1 MISSILRV
9 TAVSAVLWMS
19 ATATFAG
26 PVPADLSGVWRTA
39 DGDGLVAFRTCG
51 DALCGYVVDDA
62 AAPTAPQTLLIDR
75 LTPADHGWSG
85 GRILDPRNGR
95 SYVGE
100 IRPLDE
106 GRLKVTGCLVR
117 PLCGSQIWNRVR

>member
-75 LTPADHGWSG
+75 
-85 GRILDPRNGR
+85 RNGR